1 MNDLLQLIKKAAVEA
16 VNASKPCATY
26 VGKVK
31 TVSPLKV
38 AVGQKMILEKDFL
51 DITTTA
57 NERMEKGSKVLL
69 IRQAGGQKYTIID
82 TLT

>member
-16 VNASKPCATY
+16 VNASKPCTTC
-26 VGKVK
+26 VGKIK
-31 TVSPLKV
+31 TVSPLRV
-38 AVGQKMILEKDFL
+38 SVGQKMILDRDFL
-51 DITTTA
+51 DVTTTA
-57 NERMEKGSKVLL
+57 RERLKKGSRVLL